1 MGIPKSVLAVALVA
15 LALMPAL
22 WILAS
27 NRDIPQFGTYQ
38 EAGLFLIGA
47 KSLSEHHGYRISNL
61 PGEPFQTKYQPLH
74 ALLLAAIWS
83 INGNFPGNLAL
94 VSAYQAVV
102 LASFIALS
110 GLLFR
115 SFRFSPLESAA
126 LCAFLALSPW
136 IIYWTTV
143 PFSDYLFAALVAC
156 TFLFLNRRLF
166 LAAGIIAAASCLTK
180 SAGLLIVPAIL
191 VGSFLRR
198 DWRSASIFL
207 APVLPA
213 IAGWTLWANSR
224 RMP

>member
-83 INGNFPGNLAL
+83 INGNFPGNLAP
-94 VSAYQAVV
+94 VSFYQAVV
-102 LASFIALS
+102 LVSFIALS

-115 SFRFSPLESAA
+115 TFRFSPLESAA

-136 IIYWTTV
+136 IIYWSTI
-143 PFSDYLFAALVAC
+143 PFSDYLFAALVVA
-156 TFLFLNRRLF
+156 TFLILTRAAGSPRWL
-166 LAAGIIAAASCLTK
+166 LAAGMAGSAAYLTK
-180 SAGLLIVPAIL
+180 SAGLLIVPAVLI
-191 VGSFLRR
+191 GSFRKR
-198 DWRSASIFL
+198 
-207 APVLPA
+207 
-213 IAGWTLWANSR
+213 
-224 RMP
+224 